1 MAISCTCLDGGEAP
15 QSHGHVCTVF
25 GATGLQGGSVARY
38 LAESGLFAE
47 LRLVSRDISK
57 ESALAIKA
65 ECEAKGAKVT
75 LVCANLDDEVSMDAA
90 LAGATHSFLVT
101 NWWELFFANGAV
113 PGVEGFVAGKKAQ
126 AIEEAQ
132 GYRWVDLCKKHA
144 LEFVV
149 YSGLCDAEKLS
160 GFKNIYHFQGKA
172 KIEEYMWANVKGCS
186 VRAGCYM
193 ENFLGMIRPQPDG
206 TLALPLG
213 DKPGLPMVSI
223 AEYGGPV
230 CGVFKEGADVWAGK
244 VVNAVSQY
252 CTGQEF
258 VDAWSKA
265 IGKEVKY
272 FACPIEMYAGFG
284 FPGDA
289 ELAEMFVFLRWTMC
303 RRKTWRLERSCT
315 PRESLARWRSSLK
328 RTRRRRLISNG
339 DITGVVT
346 RVTGS

>member
-1 MAISCTCLDGGEAP
+1 MATDAN
-15 QSHGHVCTVF
+15 VCTVF

-113 PGVEGFVAGKKAQ
+113 PGVEGFVSGKKAQ

-172 KIEEYMWANVKGCS
+172 KVLPFFKGDETLYKPS
-186 VRAGCYM
+186 ERGSARTLRLLRHGRMVEWPR
-193 ENFLGMIRPQPDG
+193 FLQD
-206 TLALPLG
+206 ASHHG
-213 DKPGLPMVSI
+213 D
-223 AEYGGPV
+223 
-230 CGVFKEGADVWAGK
+230 
-244 VVNAVSQY
+244 
-252 CTGQEF
+252 
-258 VDAWSKA
+258 
-265 IGKEVKY
+265 
-272 FACPIEMYAGFG
+272 
-284 FPGDA
+284 
-289 ELAEMFVFLRWTMC
+289 
-303 RRKTWRLERSCT
+303 
-315 PRESLARWRSSLK
+315 
-328 RTRRRRLISNG
+328 
-339 DITGVVT
+339 
-346 RVTGS
+346 